1 MKVTE
6 VYYLERVKT
15 TDYAFKE
22 LKMTAVIEEED
33 NAAECTRM
41 LEGLVKSQLG
51 LIKGDLNVNITK
63 TETKPVAPITEG
75 TKVETPKAP
84 KKVRKT
90 KAKAEKV
97 VEVVVEVVTKEE
109 VQNSLRDVAVFHKD
123 ASKAVALIE
132 QVAGVKT
139 LADVPESKYAEIV
152 AMAKKVVA

>member
-22 LKMTAVIEEED
+22 LKMTAVIEEDD

-84 KKVRKT
+84 KKTRKT

-97 VEVVVEVVTKEE
+97 VEVAVEVVTKEE